1 MKRFFHILVPLILLL
16 AACGK
21 KEVPVSTIGQPV
33 FMFQGSIGADTVNY
47 QAGVNHIYMFTG
59 FFKDTQNLVTL
70 KSYFAPDN
78 CTNCEP
84 YLSFEVKDIDASNS
98 NFLVGKIEDI
108 FTGSNTFNSFSL
120 DSLLTTTTTETFTFY
135 PENLQGTHYWDFGDG
150 TNSTMANP
158 THVFSSG
165 GLKAV
170 KHVFG
175 SVVLSDSIT
184 NTINTDFN
192 STCRPQFS
200 YFLDSLTDQ
209 VSVFANQGFTSYLW
223 NYGDGSIGI
232 GQTDT
237 STYVNHGI
245 FTITLD
251 AQNSTCS
258 TTSFKRKINVSSTST
273 FLDPSYGYATSINTV
288 TSVIPRL
295 NKSAFIV
302 TYKNNGKEYRSYK
315 NVKGINQSGNPVFT
329 FKDFSFYDKNEHG
342 EKTIKVRGTIDT
354 YLYNYADYTD
364 SIRITSNNV
373 VVAAAYP

>member
-1 MKRFFHILVPLILLL
+1 MKRFSHILVPLILLL

-21 KEVPVSTIGQPV
+21 KEVPGSTTGQPV
-33 FMFQGSIGADTVNY
+33 FMFQGTIGADTVNY

-59 FFKDTQNLVTL
+59 FYKDTQNLVTL

-108 FTGSNTFNSFSL
+108 FSGSSTFNSFSL
-120 DSLLTTTTTETFTFY
+120 DSLLTTTTVETFTFT
-135 PENLQGTHYWDFGDG
+135 PDNFQGTHFWDFGDG
-150 TNSTMANP
+150 SNSTLPNP
-158 THVFSSG
+158 THVFSGG
-165 GLKAV
+165 GLKAI

-175 SVVLSDSIT
+175 NVVLSDSIT
-184 NTINTDFN
+184 NVINTDVN
-192 STCRPQFS
+192 SPCRPQFT

-209 VSVFANQGFTSYLW
+209 VNVFANQGFASYLW

-237 STYVNHGI
+237 STYLNHGI

-258 TTSFKRKINVSSTST
+258 TTSFKRKIDVSSSIT
-273 FLDPSYGYATSINTV
+273 FLNPNYGYSTSINTV
-288 TSVIPRL
+288 TTVIPRL
-295 NKSAFIV
+295 NKSAFII
-302 TYKNNGKEYRSYK
+302 TYKKNGKEYRSYK

-329 FKDFSFYDKNEHG
+329 FTDFSFYDKNEHG

-354 YLYNYADYTD
+354 YLYNYANYTD
-364 SIRITSNNV
+364 SIRITSKDV